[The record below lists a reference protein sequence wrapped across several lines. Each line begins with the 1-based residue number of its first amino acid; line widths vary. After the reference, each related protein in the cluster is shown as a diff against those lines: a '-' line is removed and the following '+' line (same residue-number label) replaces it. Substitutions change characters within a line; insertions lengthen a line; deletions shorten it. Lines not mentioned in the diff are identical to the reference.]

1 MDSWHSRGALAH
13 IDNTNTVDVT
23 PSSVSSAYG
32 NTFIKHTDKWRGDYY
47 LREDLTFTVDRS
59 QACKFYLLKPGDT
72 TILNGDRI
80 GIHVGSRT
88 LVVDPTGHLRLVDR
102 EQLISRSREISTFVI
117 TNGSD
122 NTDPITYES
131 SVFFISD
138 KNNGSA
144 LKYDWSMNLS
154 LASAYRPHD
163 HPTLINGNY
172 NTSESSFNSFQFA
185 LERSD
190 SPITRAIAISSPSSH
205 RPKSS
210 ELLDGYKGAVM
221 IVLLMVIL
229 VLSVLASKY

>member
-1 MDSWHSRGALAH
+1 MDVPS
-13 IDNTNTVDVT
+13 VT
-23 PSSVSSAYG
+23 PSAVSSAYG
-32 NTFIKHTDKWRGDYY
+32 NTFIKHNDRWRGDYY

-88 LVVDPTGHLRLVDR
+88 LVVDSNRNLRLVDR
-102 EQLISRSREISTFVI
+102 EQLISRSREISTFIV

-138 KNNGSA
+138 RNNGSA
-144 LKYDWSMNLS
+144 LKYEWGMNLS
-154 LASAYRPHD
+154 SDSAYRPHD
-163 HPTLINGNY
+163 HPALTNGNY
-172 NTSESSFNSFQFA
+172 NTTESSSNSFQFA
-185 LERSD
+185 LERSE
-190 SPITRAIAISSPSSH
+190 SPITRAISISAPSSH

-210 ELLDGYKGAVM
+210 DLLSGYKGAVM